1 MSMSPSARA
10 TLDRLRPRLGGR
22 PLRDLDKIGATIALF
37 ALVMVFA
44 LFSTSFR
51 QINNLMLIATSA
63 SAIGIV
69 AVGQTI
75 VILTGG
81 VDLSVGAIV
90 AVTGLLSAS
99 LMKYGLG
106 PIPPLQGALSYLAIA
121 VGLVVGTSIGAAQG
135 WLIANRRMP
144 PFIVTLGTM
153 VILNGCAAAISYGT
167 VISSLPDEFKW
178 ISDGYIGPIPVQAL
192 IMLAVF
198 GLASYALHNTKFGR
212 YCYAIGG
219 SETAT
224 RLSGVNVERH
234 KMYVYALSGL
244 LASLSGMILIAY
256 IDGGAITLGQSYELE
271 SIAAVIIGGTSLSG
285 GIGGVWGTLI
295 GVLMITMVPNGM
307 IMLNA
312 PPWSR
317 DIVTGAIILLA
328 VLIDVERQRM
338 RKIKPKLEAGSAP
351 VSTGYYLNDVL
362 TRLARTIEE
371 KLVSPYCRIFL
382 IDRETSDLVPQTVLR
397 AGAEDSGVEDRSG
410 VGRNSIVSEAKE
422 SNSPIRV
429 ANVMRNNGVRVVP
442 MNAQVQS
449 ALAVPLEVQQ
459 RIIGVIEV
467 QSTIPDAFTDEAI
480 KLVQTAGDQVSS
492 VLEDAWLLESGWLV
506 RRERDALRH
515 LWDDHYLSRCDLAE
529 WILTPEET
537 SPRSNPTAQGEALHN
552 LLIAAIES
560 IRPPAI
566 DDVREAARYGRGYR
580 VLQLTYVEE
589 HAVDEIARELHISRR
604 QYFYDLKEALEV
616 LADALVCKHQS
627 LLVPMPVPA

>member
-1 MSMSPSARA
+1 MSLSPSART
-10 TLDRLRPRLGGR
+10 TLDRLRPKLGGR
-22 PLRDLDKIGATIALF
+22 SLRDLDKIGATIALF

-44 LFSTSFR
+44 IFSTSFR

-106 PIPPLQGALSYLAIA
+106 PIPPLQGALSYVAIIC
-121 VGLVVGTSIGAAQG
+121 GLLVGTAIGAAQG

-178 ISDGYIGPIPVQAL
+178 ISDGSIGPIPVQAL
-192 IMLAVF
+192 IMLVVF

-219 SETAT
+219 NETAT

-244 LASLSGMILIAY
+244 LAALSGMILIAY

-295 GVLMITMVPNGM
+295 GVLMITVVPNGM

-328 VLIDVERQRM
+328 VLIDVERQRL

-397 AGAEDSGVEDRSG
+397 AGIDDSGVEERSG
-410 VGRNSIVSEAKE
+410 LGRNSIVSEAKE
-422 SNSPIRV
+422 GNSPIRV
-429 ANVMRNNGVRVVP
+429 ANVARNNGVRVVP
-442 MNAQVQS
+442 MNANIQS
-449 ALAVPLEVQQ
+449 ALAVPLEVQK
-459 RIIGVIEV
+459 RLIGVIEV
-467 QSTIPDAFTDEAI
+467 QSTVPDAFTDEAI
-480 KLVQTAGDQVSS
+480 ELVQTAGDQVAG

-529 WILTPEET
+529 WILTSEET
-537 SPRSNPTAQGEALHN
+537 GSRSRPAAQGEVLRK
-552 LLIAAIES
+552 LLITAIES
-560 IRPPAI
+560 LRPPAT

-604 QYFYDLKEALEV
+604 QYFYDLKEALEA
-616 LADALVCKHQS
+616 LADALVRKHQS
-627 LLVPMPVPA
+627 LLVPVPERA

>member
-1 MSMSPSARA
+1 MSQSLAARA
-10 TLDRLRPRLGGR
+10 ALDRLRPRIGGR
-22 PLRDLDKIGATIALF
+22 SLRDLDKIGAAIALF

-44 LFSTSFR
+44 VFSTSFR
-51 QINNLMLIATSA
+51 QIDNLMLIATSA

-106 PIPPLQGALSYLAIA
+106 PIPPLQGALSYVAIA
-121 VGLVVGTSIGAAQG
+121 VGMLVGTSIGAAQG
-135 WLIANRRMP
+135 WLIASRRMP

-178 ISDGYIGPIPVQAL
+178 ISDGRIGPIPVQAL

-219 SETAT
+219 NETAT
-224 RLSGVNVERH
+224 RLSGVNVDRH
-234 KMYVYALSGL
+234 KMLVYALSGL
-244 LASLSGMILIAY
+244 LASLSGMLLIAY

-295 GVLMITMVPNGM
+295 GVLMITVVPNGM

-338 RKIKPKLEAGSAP
+338 RKTKPKLEPGLAP
-351 VSTGYYLNDVL
+351 ASSGYYLNDVL

-371 KLVSPYCRIFL
+371 KLASPYCRIYL
-382 IDRETSDLVPQTVLR
+382 IDRETSELVPQIMLR
-397 AGAEDSGVEDRSG
+397 AGAEDNGVEDRSG
-410 VGRNSIVSEAKE
+410 LGRNSIVSEAKE
-422 SNSPIRV
+422 SNAPIRI
-429 ANVMRNNGVRVVP
+429 ANVARSNGVRVVP
-442 MNAQVQS
+442 MNAKVQS
-449 ALAVPLEVQQ
+449 ALAVPLEVQE
-459 RIIGVIEV
+459 RMIGVLEV
-467 QSTIPDAFTDEAI
+467 QSTVPDAFSAEAI
-480 KLVQTAGDQVSS
+480 ELVQAAGDQMAG

-506 RRERDALRH
+506 RCERDVLRH
-515 LWDDHYLSRCDLAE
+515 LWDDHYLSRSDLAE
-529 WILTPEET
+529 WILDPEET
-537 SPRSNPTAQGEALHN
+537 GSRSSLAVQGEALRN
-552 LLIAAIES
+552 LLVATIES
-560 IRPPAI
+560 LCPPAS
-566 DDVREAARYGRGYR
+566 DDLREAARYGRGYR
-580 VLQLTYVEE
+580 ILQLTYVEE

-604 QYFYDLKEALEV
+604 QYFYDLKEALEA
-616 LADALVCKHQS
+616 LADALVHRHQS
-627 LLVPMPVPA
+627 LLTSVPEQT

>member
-1 MSMSPSARA
+1 MSVSPSARA
-10 TLDRLRPRLGGR
+10 TLDRLRPKLGGR
-22 PLRDLDKIGATIALF
+22 SLRDLDKIGATIALF

-44 LFSTSFR
+44 VFSTSFR

-106 PIPPLQGALSYLAIA
+106 PIPPLQGALSYVAIA
-121 VGLVVGTSIGAAQG
+121 VGLAVGTSIGAAQG
-135 WLIANRRMP
+135 WLIASRRMP
-144 PFIVTLGTM
+144 PFIVTLGPM

-178 ISDGYIGPIPVQAL
+178 ISDGNIGPIPVQAL

-219 SETAT
+219 NETAT

-234 KMYVYALSGL
+234 KMSVYALSGL

-295 GVLMITMVPNGM
+295 GVLMITVVPNGM

-328 VLIDVERQRM
+328 VLIDVERQRL

-362 TRLARTIEE
+362 TRLARSIEE

-382 IDRETSDLVPQTVLR
+382 IDRETSDLIPQTVLR
-397 AGAEDSGVEDRSG
+397 AGAEDNGVEDRSG

-429 ANVMRNNGVRVVP
+429 ANVARSNGVRVVP
-442 MNAQVQS
+442 MNANVQS
-449 ALAVPLEVQQ
+449 ALAVPLEVQK
-459 RIIGVIEV
+459 RLIGVIEV
-467 QSTIPDAFTDEAI
+467 QSTVPDAFTDEAI
-480 KLVQTAGDQVSS
+480 ELVQAASDRVAGM
-492 VLEDAWLLESGWLV
+492 LEDAWLLESGWLV

-515 LWDDHYLSRCDLAE
+515 LWDDHYLSRCELAE
-529 WILTPEET
+529 WILTAEET
-537 SPRSNPTAQGEALHN
+537 EPRSRPAAQGEALRK
-552 LLIAAIES
+552 LLIDAIES
-560 IRPPAI
+560 LRPPAT

-604 QYFYDLKEALEV
+604 QYFYDLKEALEA
-616 LADALVCKHQS
+616 LADALVRKHQS
-627 LLVPMPVPA
+627 LSTPVPERA

>member
-1 MSMSPSARA
+1 MSQSLAARSA
-10 TLDRLRPRLGGR
+10 LDRLRPKIGGR
-22 PLRDLDKIGATIALF
+22 PSRDLDKIGATIALF

-44 LFSTSFR
+44 FFSTSFR
-51 QINNLMLIATSA
+51 QIDNLMLIATSA

-106 PIPPLQGALSYLAIA
+106 PIPPLQGALSYAAIA
-121 VGLVVGTSIGAAQG
+121 GGMLVGTSIGAAQG
-135 WLIANRRMP
+135 WLIASRRMP

-178 ISDGYIGPIPVQAL
+178 ISDGHIGPIPIQAL

-212 YCYAIGG
+212 YCYAVGG
-219 SETAT
+219 NETAT
-224 RLSGVNVERH
+224 RLSGVNVDRH

-244 LASLSGMILIAY
+244 LASLAGMILIAY

-295 GVLMITMVPNGM
+295 GVLMITVVPNGM

-338 RKIKPKLEAGSAP
+338 RKVKPKLEASSAP
-351 VSTGYYLNDVL
+351 VPTGYYLNDVL
-362 TRLARTIEE
+362 TRLARTVEE
-371 KLVSPYCRIFL
+371 KLVSPYCRIYL
-382 IDRETSDLVPQTVLR
+382 IDRETSELVPQTILR
-397 AGAEDSGVEDRSG
+397 AGAEDNGVEDRSG
-410 VGRNSIVSEAKE
+410 LGRNSIVSEAKE
-422 SNSPIRV
+422 SSSPIRV
-429 ANVMRNNGVRVVP
+429 ANVTRSNGVRVVP
-442 MNAQVQS
+442 MNAKVQS

-459 RIIGVIEV
+459 RMIGVIEV
-467 QSTIPDAFTDEAI
+467 QSTVPDAFSDEAI
-480 KLVQTAGDQVSS
+480 ELVQTAGDQAAS

-506 RRERDALRH
+506 RCERDALRH
-515 LWDDHYLSRCDLAE
+515 LWDDHYLSRSDLAE
-529 WILTPEET
+529 WILAPEET
-537 SPRSNPTAQGEALHN
+537 GPRSGPAAQGEALRN

-560 IRPPAI
+560 LRPPGS

-580 VLQLTYVEE
+580 ILQLTYVEE

-604 QYFYDLKEALEV
+604 QYFYDLKEALEA
-616 LADALVCKHQS
+616 LADALVRKHQT
-627 LLVPMPVPA
+627 LLTPNA